1 MFTGWKCPGCGS
13 QRAIHALLN
22 GQVWEAVKFNAI
34 FVLSLAIVAVY
45 VYAEVTKCK
54 HPAFYRLINS
64 RTVIYSLLAM
74 YIAWWILRNVF
85 NW

>member
-45 VYAEVTKCK
+45 VYGEVTKRKC
-54 HPAFYRLINS
+54 PAFYSFINS